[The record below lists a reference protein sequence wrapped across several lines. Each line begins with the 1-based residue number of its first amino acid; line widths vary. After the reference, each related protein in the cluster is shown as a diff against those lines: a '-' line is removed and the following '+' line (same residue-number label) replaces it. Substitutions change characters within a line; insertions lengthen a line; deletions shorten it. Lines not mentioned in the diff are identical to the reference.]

1 MHLLVNK
8 LFLFVT
14 LPKKLYFC
22 NINRLAQHIEVLLT
36 EHTCVVVPGF
46 GGFVLQHFSA
56 KWEGDTLLAPYMLIV
71 FNAQLTHDDATL
83 VQAYMRTLRV
93 KYVEA
98 KQQVYKDVALLKSTL
113 AQTSA
118 VQFGRIGTLRLRE
131 QTILFTPSTGAFL
144 PDNFGM
150 QPIQATLRKPFVQST
165 ITSTN
170 SSITFTLQRTTL
182 RRVAACLVGIA
193 LLALVPTS
201 QENSYTQYASLAPVN
216 FAQIIEERNAAI
228 EASRLAELAAEE
240 KAVERGHFHVIVS
253 TLEKNSAENLCQRL
267 QVKGYSDAILL
278 EFKRNQYR
286 VAIASYQT
294 KKEALRE
301 MRKVRNATSYK
312 RAWVYC
318 EPINR

>member
-1 MHLLVNK
+1 M
-8 LFLFVT
+8 
-14 LPKKLYFC
+14 YFC

-36 EHTCVVVPGF
+36 EHSCVVVPEF

-56 KWEGDTLLAPYMLIV
+56 QWQAESLLAPHTLIG
-71 FNAQLTHDDATL
+71 FNPQLTHDDGTI

-98 KQQVYKDVALLKSTL
+98 KQQVHNDVQLLKSTL
-113 AQTSA
+113 ANATF
-118 VQFGRIGTLRLRE
+118 VQFGRIGTFRMVE
-131 QTILFTPSTGAFL
+131 QNLVFTPSAGAFL

-150 QPIQATLRKPFVQST
+150 QPIQATLRKPFVQPT

-170 SSITFTLQRTTL
+170 SSITFTLQRSTL

-216 FAQIIEERNAAI
+216 FAQMIEERNAAI
-228 EASRLAELAAEE
+228 EAARLAELAAEE